1 MCVQLG
7 LPTMKVTK
15 TFGGREKSWEAAGPD
30 GQTIINNFDREVPFA
45 KAMLDADKRQ
55 AEELGFVRTYT
66 ERRLHFEPSKYDDTK
81 YDRPYKALNKRIQ
94 GSAADQTK
102 IALVEL
108 DRAGHYIQIQVH
120 DEIDG
125 SYGDVAEAKRAAEL
139 MRDCVP
145 MKVPSKVDLEVGPSW
160 GTAKEIE

>member
-1 MCVQLG
+1 M
-7 LPTMKVTK
+7 
-15 TFGGREKSWEAAGPD
+15 
-30 GQTIINNFDREVPFA
+30 
-45 KAMLDADKRQ
+45 
-55 AEELGFVRTYT
+55 
-66 ERRLHFEPSKYDDTK
+66 HFEPSKYDDTK
-81 YDRPYKALNKRIQ
+81 YDRPYRALNKRIQ

-108 DRAGHYIQIQVH
+108 DAAGHYIQIQVH

-125 SYGDVAEAKRAAEL
+125 SYSSVAEAKRAAEL

-160 GTAKEIE
+160 GLAKEIE